1 MNCSGCIQGSPCG
14 LDVAWQEREY
24 AQEVAVADVNLDTSL
39 TMRENGSTGQV
50 TVTASGIR
58 CSLGLAEVGLKF
70 LIVAAPPSLPN
81 K

>member
-1 MNCSGCIQGSPCG
+1 LGAHHD
-14 LDVAWQEREY
+14 LED
-24 AQEVAVADVNLDTSL
+24 AVVIDASHCQLMRDNLDTSL